1 MSQFVMGEILLGKRW
16 PFEDLAF
23 WARQILEEN
32 LSMINVK
39 FGGNVSNQYFKTT
52 SELFT
57 LPYEITDSILENT
70 ADCLIAEKTIEN
82 VLSWE
87 KRIHILDNFVKSVL
101 SKDISE
107 LVMNIDVDKA
117 AWPSDTVIIT
127 CSGDDFMEKIDGLYA
142 SNTVEHSAHFVIYR

>member
-1 MSQFVMGEILLGKRW
+1 MGEILLGKRW

-23 WARQILEEN
+23 LARQILEEN

-127 CSGDDFMEKIDGLYA
+127 CSGDDFMEQIDGLYA

>member
-1 MSQFVMGEILLGKRW
+1 MGEILLGKRW

-23 WARQILEEN
+23 LARQILEEN

-82 VLSWE
+82 VLPWE
-87 KRIHILDNFVKSVL
+87 KRIHTLDSFVKSVL
-101 SKDISE
+101 SKNIAGV
-107 LVMNIDVDKA
+107 VMNINVDKA
-117 AWPSDTVIIT
+117 EWPSDTVILT
-127 CSGDDFMEKIDGLYA
+127 CNSNDFIEKIDDLYS
-142 SNTVEHSAHFVIYR
+142 SNTVPMEHGAHVVIYR

>member
-1 MSQFVMGEILLGKRW
+1 MGEILLGKRW

-23 WARQILEEN
+23 LARQILEEN

-127 CSGDDFMEKIDGLYA
+127 CSGDDLMEKIAGLYA